1 MIYLGA
7 DHAGFALKEQ
17 IKTWLAEWGLEFT
30 DCGNTIFDADDDYPD
45 FAFAV
50 AKNIVANPGSCGI
63 LACRSATGMVIAANK
78 VKGIRAVAAF
88 DERSAQH
95 SRRNTDANVLTLPG
109 DWFPEEK
116 AKEILKTWLDT
127 PFSQEERHIRRLAKI
142 EQFEKPVNNNAKTNY
157 SRHSRTDI

>member
-17 IKTWLAEWGLEFT
+17 IKIWLNEWGLEFT
-30 DCGNTIFDADDDYPD
+30 DCGNTIFDTNDDYPD

-50 AKNIVANPGSCGI
+50 AKNIIADPESKGI

-78 VKGIRAVAAF
+78 VKGVRAVAAF
-88 DERSAQH
+88 DERSARH
-95 SRRNTDANVLTLPG
+95 SRTNTDANVLALPG
-109 DWFPEEK
+109 DWFSEEK

-127 PFSQEERHIRRLAKI
+127 PFSKEERHIRRLTKI
-142 EQFEKPVNNNAKTNY
+142 EQFET
-157 SRHSRTDI
+157 TGQ